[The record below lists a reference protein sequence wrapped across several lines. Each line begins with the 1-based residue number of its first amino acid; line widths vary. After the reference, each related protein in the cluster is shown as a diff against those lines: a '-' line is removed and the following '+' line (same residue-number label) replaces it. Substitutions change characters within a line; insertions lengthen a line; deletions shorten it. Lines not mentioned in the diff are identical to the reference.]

1 MPLSN
6 KRPVSIS
13 LRASVHL
20 FGAIRVSILWG
31 RDMPDS
37 EENGAEEN
45 VNFLRFILLAGST
58 GSAIAAPPQEPQ
70 TSEPARRLRSI
81 NKR

>member
-13 LRASVHL
+13 LRAGVHL

-45 VNFLRFILLAGST
+45 VNFLRFILLAR
-58 GSAIAAPPQEPQ
+58 SAMAAPPQEPQ
-70 TSEPARRLRSI
+70 TSEPAGRLRSI